1 MRRRREADKNA
12 GTALR
17 SVLCVPFFPGEA
29 ERSGFSLSG
38 HTEGPG
44 IPAEFPAL
52 LFTFFEGAA
61 YSSGAMFGSLA
72 LAWFSGLQL
81 SGLWLSSR
89 SW

>member
-17 SVLCVPFFPGEA
+17 SVLSRET

-38 HTEGPG
+38 NTEGPG